1 MRRFFCVSTLAI
13 LVALAG
19 SVGAEES
26 SPGGDTAKGHGPAEV
41 AAAYL
46 EAMESGDLD
55 AAEALFAP
63 HSSIFESGGQEGDW
77 QHYREHHIGPELS
90 AIKSFSISRGEPE
103 VEESQDGSMALVAW
117 PIKYRIELEDQRLIE
132 SIGTVTF
139 VMVRG
144 ADGLRIRHLHWS
156 SRKQKK
162 PAGG

>member
-1 MRRFFCVSTLAI
+1 
-13 LVALAG
+13 
-19 SVGAEES
+19 VGAEES
-26 SPGGDTAKGHGPAEV
+26 SPERDSAKGHGPTEV

-55 AAEALFAP
+55 AAETLFAP
-63 HSSIFESGGQEGDW
+63 QSSIFESGGQEGDW

-90 AIKSFSISRGEPE
+90 AIKSFSISQGEPE
-103 VEESQDGSMALVAW
+103 VEESQDGSMAFVAW
-117 PIKYRIELEDQRLIE
+117 PIKYRIDLEDRLIE

-156 SRKQKK
+156 SRAQK
-162 PAGG
+162 PADG

>member
-13 LVALAG
+13 LVAFAG
-19 SVGAEES
+19 SVEAEES
-26 SPGGDTAKGHGPAEV
+26 AKGQGPTEV

-46 EAMESGDLD
+46 KAMESGDLD
-55 AAEALFAP
+55 AAETLFAP
-63 HSSIFESGGQEGDW
+63 QSSIFESGGQEGDW

-90 AIKSFSISRGEPE
+90 AIKSFSISQGEPE

-117 PIKYRIELEDQRLIE
+117 PIKYRIELEDRLIE

-139 VMVRG
+139 VLVRG

-156 SRKQKK
+156 SRAQK
-162 PAGG
+162 PADG